1 MDAEPHKKNT
11 RKDLLARDADET
23 REAFS
28 RSLLTNCRC
37 QTKDR
42 KCLCSTLTR
51 QYDIDFLSA
60 HQLSLLA
67 HRAQEA
73 RKCKFRR
80 DILADVAL
88 TWFLRWVSLFPLVY
102 DVALHQAFLLYQ
114 LVLGIPPR
122 QFLQLAT
129 YTLSSPFHPHFW

>member
-1 MDAEPHKKNT
+1 MDAEPHKKNP
-11 RKDLLARDADET
+11 RKDLLAKDADET

-28 RSLLTNCRC
+28 PSLLTNCRC

-67 HRAQEA
+67 HRA
-73 RKCKFRR
+73 
-80 DILADVAL
+80 LALAL
-88 TWFLRWVSLFPLVY
+88 ASAAGGKVSRLEESIRSVLV
-102 DVALHQAFLLYQ
+102 DLTATNLVGLEGDGRGGEGSEEEGGGELH
-114 LVLGIPPR
+114 VSWI
-122 QFLQLAT
+122 
-129 YTLSSPFHPHFW
+129 